1 MEMAVSWCDGPVGG
15 ENHTLDRVT
24 KGRLQFSGFKP
35 QLKKLG
41 SVASVSGIPR
51 PKGGEFYGSLR
62 KHGLSKQG
70 KQALQATPMA
80 KAGMNRPIGQ
90 VVPLRGK
97 GCDAQH
103 LLPLPNPG
111 SPV

>member
-1 MEMAVSWCDGPVGG
+1 M
-15 ENHTLDRVT
+15 DRVT
-24 KGRLQFSGFKP
+24 KGRLQFSGLKP

-41 SVASVSGIPR
+41 SVAGVSGIPR
-51 PKGGEFYGSLR
+51 SKGGEFYGSLR
-62 KHGLSKQG
+62 KHGLSKQS

-103 LLPLPNPG
+103 LLLLPNPG